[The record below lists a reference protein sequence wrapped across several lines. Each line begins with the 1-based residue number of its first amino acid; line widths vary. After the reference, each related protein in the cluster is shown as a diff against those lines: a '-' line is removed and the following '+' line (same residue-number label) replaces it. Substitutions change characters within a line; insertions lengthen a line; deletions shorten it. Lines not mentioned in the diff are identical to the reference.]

1 MVLTVVAHLD
11 SNIEKFNKEVI
22 FLKRGSLVY
31 QINQRFK
38 ALEKFGESKHKAK
51 KEYKDLHPKSTPK
64 VEGIYSY
71 KTMAAYRQTLK
82 EFTPFLKE
90 KNIKNIADVTEEHI
104 KEYLQS
110 RQDKGLSP
118 YTLSKDMAAFNKF
131 FDYGLTKKELGL
143 RERSYTEIT
152 QSRTPTK
159 EGLKYN
165 PKNWERQI
173 AVVKNFG
180 VRRESVLG
188 GSFQLKD
195 GSLYK
200 TPNGIYVSVVE
211 KNGKFRNVQCLKSGQ
226 KDIEKLFPDMPTR
239 SRPFSEKEF
248 RNEYKNL
255 GEYLFNRF
263 TKKIRSHQL
272 RAEFARNLY
281 EEKIK
286 EMENPVMDYKGYNE
300 EATREVSRALG
311 HNRPS
316 VVVYHYF
323 R

>member
-51 KEYKDLHPKSTPK
+51 KEYKDLHPKKTPK
-64 VEGIYSY
+64 TEGIYSY

-90 KNIKNIADVTEEHI
+90 KRIKDIREVDENHI
-104 KEYLQS
+104 KEYLQN
-110 RQDKGLSP
+110 RQKRGLSP

-131 FDYGLTKKELGL
+131 FGLELTKQKLGL
-143 RERSYTEIT
+143 HTRSYRDIT
-152 QSRTPTK
+152 QNRGETK

-188 GSFQLKD
+188 GSFQLKT

-200 TPNGIYVSVVE
+200 TPDGIYVSVIE

-226 KDIEKLFPDMPTR
+226 KYIEKLFPDMPTR

-248 RNEYKNL
+248 RHEYKNL

-281 EEKIK
+281 EEKIQ
-286 EMENPVMDYKGYNE
+286 EMQNPVKDYKGYNE

>member
-1 MVLTVVAHLD
+1 
-11 SNIEKFNKEVI
+11 
-22 FLKRGSLVY
+22 
-31 QINQRFK
+31 
-38 ALEKFGESKHKAK
+38 
-51 KEYKDLHPKSTPK
+51 
-64 VEGIYSY
+64 
-71 KTMAAYRQTLK
+71 MAAYRQTLR
-82 EFTPFLKE
+82 EFTPFLRAK
-90 KNIKNIADVTEEHI
+90 KIKDLKDVTENDI

-110 RQDKGLSP
+110 RQKKGLSP

-131 FDYGLTKKELGL
+131 FGLELTKQKLGL
-143 RERSYTEIT
+143 RTRSYRDIT
-152 QSRTPTK
+152 QNRGETK

-165 PKNWERQI
+165 PKNWEKQI

-226 KDIEKLFPDMPTR
+226 KYIEKLFPDMPTR

-248 RNEYKNL
+248 RAEYKNL

-281 EEKIK
+281 EEKIR

>member
-1 MVLTVVAHLD
+1 M
-11 SNIEKFNKEVI
+11 I

-51 KEYKDLHPKSTPK
+51 QEYKDLHPKSTPK
-64 VEGIYSY
+64 VEGIYSH

-82 EFTPFLKE
+82 EFTPFLRAK
-90 KNIKNIADVTEEHI
+90 KIKDLKDVTENDI

-110 RQDKGLSP
+110 RQKKGLSP

-131 FDYGLTKKELGL
+131 FGLELTKQKLGL
-143 RERSYTEIT
+143 HTRSYRDIT
-152 QSRTPTK
+152 QNRGETK
-159 EGLKYN
+159 EGIKYN

-188 GSFQLKD
+188 GSFQLKT

-200 TPNGIYVSVVE
+200 TPDGIYVSVVE

-239 SRPFSEKEF
+239 SRPFSEK
-248 RNEYKNL
+248 NL
-255 GEYLFNRF
+255 EPN
-263 TKKIRSHQL
+263 TKTL
-272 RAEFARNLY
+272 
-281 EEKIK
+281 
-286 EMENPVMDYKGYNE
+286 ENICLISSQKKL
-300 EATREVSRALG
+300 EATKCEQNLHGNYTKNCAKKK
-311 HNRPS
+311 
-316 VVVYHYF
+316 
-323 R
+323 